1 MTLASSPAKFSP
13 LRRNLKE
20 QLVRSLG
27 IEIVAGRLR
36 PGDVL
41 PSEGVLLARYEIS
54 RTVLRE
60 AVNVLTAKGL
70 LDTRP
75 KRGTMIKAPSSWS
88 QLDPDVLAWREA
100 GHGEI
105 AQVDESMLDQLMEVR
120 RLIEPG
126 AAALAAARATP
137 KDLSEMELAY
147 GDMESASTAEEFM
160 EADLAFHLACLH
172 AGRNDFLMPVAH
184 AIRSAMLTSLHIT
197 NKDPQENREVSLPL
211 HRAILD
217 AVVAGD
223 SAAARSAMETHLDDT
238 EHRRS
243 RERLAG

>member
-1 MTLASSPAKFSP
+1 MTLASPAKFSP
-13 LRRNLKE
+13 LSRNLKE

-36 PGDVL
+36 PGDML

-75 KRGTMIKAPSSWS
+75 KRGTVIKAPSSWS

-137 KDLSEMELAY
+137 KDLSEMEIAY
-147 GDMESASTAEEFM
+147 GGMESASTAEEFM

-197 NKDPQENREVSLPL
+197 NQDPQENREVSLPL

-223 SAAARSAMETHLDDT
+223 PAAARSAMEIHLDDT
-238 EHRRS
+238 EHRRL